1 MDFSSFKETLA
12 QGTLPSQVSVYLKS
26 LWHDARGDWQEAH
39 NLIENL
45 PDKTAARI
53 HAYLHRK
60 EGDQGNALYWYR
72 RAGMNG
78 VNTSLEAEWEQIVK
92 DLL

>member
-1 MDFSSFKETLA
+1 MDFSEFK
-12 QGTLPSQVSVYLKS
+12 GTLKNNTAPADVSVYLKA
-26 LWHDARGDWQEAH
+26 LWHDANGDWQEAH

-72 RAGMNG
+72 RAGMRG
-78 VNTSLEAEWEQIVK
+78 VSTALNAEWDQIAK